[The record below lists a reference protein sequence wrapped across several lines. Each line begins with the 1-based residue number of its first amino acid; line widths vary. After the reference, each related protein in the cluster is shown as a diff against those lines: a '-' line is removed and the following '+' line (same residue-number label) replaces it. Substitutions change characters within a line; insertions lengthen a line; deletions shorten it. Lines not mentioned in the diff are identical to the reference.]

1 MEYLPGYCTNSESS
15 EWFPP
20 LESDS
25 SSESINNDTTS
36 PSKMSFSDTA
46 HENPHLTEKDSDNI
60 SKPSS
65 TEVNIQYDNENIF
78 ACLFSIHNTIS
89 LSRHE
94 QVCLS
99 GQMVISVIVKYDT
112 VPKYNSLFQK
122 KRKMNLNY

>member
-1 MEYLPGYCTNSESS
+1 MEYLPRYCTNSESS
-15 EWFPP
+15 EWFSP

-25 SSESINNDTTS
+25 SSESVNNDTTAS

-46 HENPHLTEKDSDNI
+46 HENPHLTQKDSDNI

-78 ACLFSIHNTIS
+78 ASLFSIHNTIS

-94 QVCLS
+94 
-99 GQMVISVIVKYDT
+99 
-112 VPKYNSLFQK
+112 
-122 KRKMNLNY
+122 

>member
-1 MEYLPGYCTNSESS
+1 MEFLPGYCTNFESS
-15 EWFPP
+15 EWFSP

-36 PSKMSFSDTA
+36 PSKMYFSDTA

-60 SKPSS
+60 SNPSS

-78 ACLFSIHNTIS
+78 ASLFSIHNTIS

-94 QVCLS
+94 
-99 GQMVISVIVKYDT
+99 
-112 VPKYNSLFQK
+112 
-122 KRKMNLNY
+122 

>member
-1 MEYLPGYCTNSESS
+1 MEYLPWYCTNSESS
-15 EWFPP
+15 EWFSP

-36 PSKMSFSDTA
+36 PSKMSFSDTTP
-46 HENPHLTEKDSDNI
+46 ENPHLTQKDSDNI
-60 SKPSS
+60 SKFSS

-94 QVCLS
+94 QVCLI
-99 GQMVISVIVKYDT
+99 GQKVISVIVKYNA
-112 VPKYNSLFQK
+112 VAKIQLPV
-122 KRKMNLNY
+122 

>member
-1 MEYLPGYCTNSESS
+1 MEYLPWYCTNSESS
-15 EWFPP
+15 EWFSP

-46 HENPHLTEKDSDNI
+46 HENPHLTQKDSDNI
-60 SKPSS
+60 SKSSS
-65 TEVNIQYDNENIF
+65 TEANIQYDNEDIF

-99 GQMVISVIVKYDT
+99 GQKVISVIVKYNA
-112 VPKYNSLFQK
+112 VAKIQLPV
-122 KRKMNLNY
+122 